1 LTFFFFFFLKEKIK
15 HRKKK
20 AKTIKREGDTAMK
33 LKDEDK
39 ANEKYFVS
47 VVHYMKAIKLME
59 V

>member
-1 LTFFFFFFLKEKIK
+1 
-15 HRKKK
+15 
-20 AKTIKREGDTAMK
+20 MK

-59 V
+59 VWIFFKKNNFFSNNDFFFFQK